1 MASSEFCMCS
11 PLRWNNLKNHL
22 YGWENPYHDR
32 RCSDLASARFSSAHC
47 MAKDMDDLYQ
57 PSHRGDCRQGNK
69 LQVNEGKSVVMQL
82 CGEVWWN
89 QAHGNELVL
98 AGGRLQT
105 MIRGAGIMGYG
116 GFNPCEKDSSM
127 CILHCEAGFDG
138 PGSRHIAV
146 EPYQFSCIH
155 RMASSSLNC
164 LSNSY
169 SCRAS
174 TDMLA
179 GDGGARSVRTK
190 RFLAAE
196 VCLFSRFQCKF

>member
-32 RCSDLASARFSSAHC
+32 WCSDLASARFSSAHC

-69 LQVNEGKSVVMQL
+69 LQGNEGKSVVMQL

-116 GFNPCEKDSSM
+116 GFNPCEKDRSM

-138 PGSRHIAV
+138 PGSRHIRGGTLPVLLHPSDGFVLV
-146 EPYQFSCIH
+146 ELPLEFVFLQGQH
-155 RMASSSLNC
+155 RHA
-164 LSNSY
+164 
-169 SCRAS
+169 RW
-174 TDMLA
+174 
-179 GDGGARSVRTK
+179 GWGGAFCSDKTILGCGGVSV
-190 RFLAAE
+190 
-196 VCLFSRFQCKF
+196 